1 MVFKYK
7 SIYTEIIAWIG
18 FLAFQFILF
27 CSLEPFIVDSTI
39 NPMYLIYLLT
49 NSLLILFFYLH
60 HYLFLPKYFFTKKY
74 TIYSFFVFI
83 YLFGMIILLSSNKSF
98 NPFFNQNFRSPILAF
113 NLAVVIRF
121 TIIYL
126 FSFFLAT
133 NEHKK
138 KLEKI
143 KLNLELHSLKI
154 QINPHF
160 LFNTL
165 NNIYS
170 LVITKSDLAAE
181 SITRLSA
188 IMRYMIKDTNQ
199 DFVLIEN
206 EISYIK
212 AYIELEK
219 LRLTNLVTLTFLVT
233 GNFSNKKIAPML
245 FLPFIENVFKH
256 GVSNSDPS
264 NIIIKIVLEG
274 NDLIFEV
281 FNTKVKTIPKI
292 ESGFG
297 IENIQLRLNLL
308 YPEKHLLIINNDNQK
323 YQIILKLKLND

>member
-7 SIYTEIIAWIG
+7 SIYTEIIAWVG
-18 FLAFQFILF
+18 FLSFQFILF
-27 CSLEPFIVDSTI
+27 FSLEPFIVESKI
-39 NPMYLIYLLT
+39 NPIYLIYLLT
-49 NSLLILFFYLH
+49 NGLLILFFYLH
-60 HYLFLPKYFFTKKY
+60 HYLFLPKYFFTKRY
-74 TIYSFFVFI
+74 TIYSFFIFI
-83 YLFGMIILLSSNKSF
+83 YLFGMILLLSSNKSF
-98 NPFFNQNFRSPILAF
+98 NPFFNQNFRNPILAF
-113 NLAVVIRF
+113 NLAIVIRF

-126 FSFFLAT
+126 FSFLLAT

-219 LRLTNLVTLTFLVT
+219 LRLTDLVSLSVLVT

-308 YPEKHLLIINNDNQK
+308 YPKKHLLIINNDNQK

>member
-98 NPFFNQNFRSPILAF
+98 NPFFNQNFRNPILAF
-113 NLAVVIRF
+113 NLAIVIRF

-126 FSFFLAT
+126 FSFLLAT

-219 LRLTNLVTLTFLVT
+219 LRLTNLVTLSVLVT

>member
-7 SIYTEIIAWIG
+7 RIYTEVFSWVG

-27 CSLEPFIVDSTI
+27 FSLEPLIVESKI
-39 NPMYLIYLLT
+39 NPIYLIYLLT

-60 HYLFLPKYFFTKKY
+60 HYLFLPKYFFTKRY
-74 TIYSFFVFI
+74 TIYSFFIFI
-83 YLFGMIILLSSNKSF
+83 YLFGMILLLSSNKSF
-98 NPFFNQNFRSPILAF
+98 NPFFNQNFRNPILAF
-113 NLAVVIRF
+113 NLAIVIRF

-126 FSFFLAT
+126 FSFLLAT

-219 LRLTNLVTLTFLVT
+219 LRLTDLVSLSVLVT

-308 YPEKHLLIINNDNQK
+308 YPEKHLLIINNDTQK

>member
-7 SIYTEIIAWIG
+7 RIYTEFFAWVG

-27 CSLEPFIVDSTI
+27 FSLEPFIIESKI
-39 NPMYLIYLLT
+39 NPIYLIYLLT
-49 NSLLILFFYLH
+49 NGLLILFFYLH
-60 HYLFLPKYFFTKKY
+60 HYLFLPKYFFTKRY
-74 TIYSFFVFI
+74 TIYSFFIFI
-83 YLFGMIILLSSNKSF
+83 YLFGMILLLSSNKSF
-98 NPFFNQNFRSPILAF
+98 NPFFNQNFRNPILAF
-113 NLAVVIRF
+113 NLAIVIRF

-126 FSFFLAT
+126 FSFLLAT

-219 LRLTNLVTLTFLVT
+219 LRLTDLVSVSVLVT

-292 ESGFG
+292 ESVFV

>member
-7 SIYTEIIAWIG
+7 RIYTEFFAWVG

-27 CSLEPFIVDSTI
+27 FSLEPFIIESKI
-39 NPMYLIYLLT
+39 NPIYLIYLLT
-49 NSLLILFFYLH
+49 NGLLILFFYLH
-60 HYLFLPKYFFTKKY
+60 HYLFLPKYFFTKRY
-74 TIYSFFVFI
+74 TIYSFFIFI
-83 YLFGMIILLSSNKSF
+83 YLFGMILLLSSNKSF
-98 NPFFNQNFRSPILAF
+98 NPFFNQNFRNPILAF
-113 NLAVVIRF
+113 NLAIVIRF

-126 FSFFLAT
+126 FSFLLAT

-188 IMRYMIKDTNQ
+188 IMRYMIKYTNQ

-219 LRLTNLVTLTFLVT
+219 LRLTDLVSLSVLVT